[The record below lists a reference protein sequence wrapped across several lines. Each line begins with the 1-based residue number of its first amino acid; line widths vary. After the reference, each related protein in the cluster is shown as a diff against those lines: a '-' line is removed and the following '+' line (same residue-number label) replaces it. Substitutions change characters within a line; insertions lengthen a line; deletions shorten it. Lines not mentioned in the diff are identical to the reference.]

1 MVKLFRYLKKR
12 EWLMAAVSLVFIIS
26 QVWLDLRLPEYMSEI
41 TVLVQTDGST
51 MSEILTA
58 GAKMLGCALGSMAM
72 AIITCYFASVIAASV
87 SRRLQSELYHKVLS
101 FSSEEM
107 NHFSTAS
114 LITRSTNDVTQVQMI
129 FAMGMQLM
137 IKAPIMAVMAII
149 KIQNKGNWQWTTLTA
164 GAVLLLLTVITL
176 LMSYALPKFRKMQS
190 LTDNLNRIT
199 RENLTGL
206 RVVRAY
212 NAENYQESKFT
223 AANDEMTTNSLRVNR
238 AMSIINPVMSLVMNG
253 ISLGIYWIGAY
264 LIESA
269 GMQDKLGIFSNMVVF
284 SSYSMQVIMSFMMLA
299 MIFVMLPR
307 AQVSAKRILEVLQTT
322 PALKN
327 GSRDNDNALQGE
339 IEFDHVSFRYPG
351 ADADMLE
358 DITFTAHKGETV
370 AFIGATGSG
379 KTTLVNLIPRLYD
392 VSKGSVKVD
401 GVDVREYDLKK
412 LRDKLGYVSQK
423 AVLFAGD
430 IRQNIRLGDNGKQ
443 QAADDEIR
451 AALDIAQSSD
461 FVGNIPEGIGG
472 EVAQNGANFSGGQK
486 QRLSIARAIA
496 RKPEIYIFDDSFSAL
511 DYKTDRVLRSRSE
524 TGVGRCDDPDCR
536 PAHRHHSGRRQDH
549 RSGRWPR
556 GRYRHPQTA
565 AGDLPGLSA
574 DRRIPAFKGGTQ
586 QMRPMHHQAC
596 PADRANSRPPG

>member
-164 GAVLLLLTVITL
+164 VAVLLLLTVITL

-511 DYKTDRVLRSRSE
+511 DYKTDRVLRSRLKQESAGVTTLIVAQRIGTIMDADKIIVLDDGRAVGIGTHKQLLE
-524 TGVGRCDDPDCR
+524 TCPVY
-536 PAHRHHSGRRQDH
+536 Q
-549 RSGRWPR
+549 
-556 GRYRHPQTA
+556 QIA
-565 AGDLPGLSA
+565 ASQLS
-574 DRRIPAFKGGTQ
+574 KEEL
-586 QMRPMHHQAC
+586 
-596 PADRANSRPPG
+596 SR

>member
-58 GAKMLGCALGSMAM
+58 GTKMLGCALGSMAM

-264 LIESA
+264 LIENA

-511 DYKTDRVLRSRSE
+511 DYKTDRVLRSRLKQESAGVTTLIVAQRIGTIMDADKIIVLDDGRAVGIGTHKQLLE
-524 TGVGRCDDPDCR
+524 TCPVY
-536 PAHRHHSGRRQDH
+536 Q
-549 RSGRWPR
+549 
-556 GRYRHPQTA
+556 QIA
-565 AGDLPGLSA
+565 ASQLS
-574 DRRIPAFKGGTQ
+574 KEEL
-586 QMRPMHHQAC
+586 
-596 PADRANSRPPG
+596 SR

>member
-12 EWLMAAVSLVFIIS
+12 EWIMAAVSLVFIIS

-58 GAKMLGCALGSMAM
+58 GGKMLGCALGSMAM

-164 GAVLLLLTVITL
+164 GAVILLLTVITL

-269 GMQDKLGIFSNMVVF
+269 GMQEKLDIFSNMVVF

-307 AQVSAKRILEVLQTT
+307 AQVSAKRILEVLQAAPT
-322 PALKN
+322 LKN
-327 GSRDNDNALQGE
+327 GSRDSKNNLEGE

-358 DITFTAHKGETV
+358 DITFTAHKGETI

-430 IRQNIRLGDNGKQ
+430 IRENIRLGDNGKQ
-443 QAADDEIR
+443 QASDDEIR
-451 AALDIAQSSD
+451 TALDIAQSSD

-472 EVAQNGANFSGGQK
+472 EVSQNGANFSGGQK

-511 DYKTDRVLRSRSE
+511 DYKTDRILRSRLKQESAGVTTLIVAQRIGTIMDADKIIVLDDGRAVGIGTHKQLLE
-524 TGVGRCDDPDCR
+524 TCPVY
-536 PAHRHHSGRRQDH
+536 Q
-549 RSGRWPR
+549 
-556 GRYRHPQTA
+556 QIA
-565 AGDLPGLSA
+565 ASQLS
-574 DRRIPAFKGGTQ
+574 KEEL
-586 QMRPMHHQAC
+586 
-596 PADRANSRPPG
+596 SR

>member
-223 AANDEMTTNSLRVNR
+223 AANDEMTTNSLQVNR

-511 DYKTDRVLRSRSE
+511 DYKTDRVLRSRLKQESAGVTTLIVAQRIGTIMDADKIIVLDDGRAVGIGTHKQLLE
-524 TGVGRCDDPDCR
+524 TCPVY
-536 PAHRHHSGRRQDH
+536 Q
-549 RSGRWPR
+549 
-556 GRYRHPQTA
+556 QIA
-565 AGDLPGLSA
+565 ASQLS
-574 DRRIPAFKGGTQ
+574 KEEL
-586 QMRPMHHQAC
+586 
-596 PADRANSRPPG
+596 SR

>member
-12 EWLMAAVSLVFIIS
+12 EWIMAAVSLVFIIS

-58 GAKMLGCALGSMAM
+58 GGKMLGCALGSMAA

-87 SRRLQSELYHKVLS
+87 SKRLQSELYHKVLS

-107 NHFSTAS
+107 SHFSTAS
-114 LITRSTNDVTQVQMI
+114 LITRSTNDVTQVQMF
-129 FAMGMQLM
+129 FAMGMQLI

-176 LMSYALPKFRKMQS
+176 LMCYALPKFRKMQS

-212 NAENYQESKFT
+212 NAENYQERKFT

-238 AMSIINPVMSLVMNG
+238 AMSIINPIMGLVMNG
-253 ISLGIYWIGAY
+253 ISLGIYWIGAW
-264 LIESA
+264 LIEGT
-269 GMQDKLGIFSNMVVF
+269 GMLEKLDIFSNMVVF

-307 AQVSAKRILEVLQTT
+307 AQVSAKRILEVLQTS
-322 PALKN
+322 PSLKN
-327 GSRDNDNALQGE
+327 GSRENDSNLKGE

-358 DITFTAHKGETV
+358 DITFTAHKGETI

-392 VSKGSVKVD
+392 VSKGSVRVD
-401 GVDVREYDLKK
+401 GMDVREYDLEK
-412 LRDKLGYVSQK
+412 LRSKLGYVSQK
-423 AVLFAGD
+423 AVLFADD

-443 QAADDEIR
+443 QASDDEIR
-451 AALDIAQSSD
+451 TALDIAQSSD
-461 FVGNIPEGIGG
+461 FIGNIPEGIGG
-472 EVAQNGANFSGGQK
+472 EVSQNGANFSGGQK

-511 DYKTDRVLRSRSE
+511 DYKTDRTLRSRLKQESAGVTTLIVAQRIGTIMDADKIIVLDDGRAVGIGTHKQLLE
-524 TGVGRCDDPDCR
+524 TCPVY
-536 PAHRHHSGRRQDH
+536 Q
-549 RSGRWPR
+549 
-556 GRYRHPQTA
+556 QIA
-565 AGDLPGLSA
+565 ASQLS
-574 DRRIPAFKGGTQ
+574 KEEL
-586 QMRPMHHQAC
+586 
-596 PADRANSRPPG
+596 SR

>member
-190 LTDNLNRIT
+190 LTDNLNRII

-264 LIESA
+264 LIENA

-511 DYKTDRVLRSRSE
+511 DYKTDRVLRSRLKQESAGVTTLIVAQRIGTIMDADKIIVLDDGRAVGIGTHKQLLE
-524 TGVGRCDDPDCR
+524 TCPVY
-536 PAHRHHSGRRQDH
+536 Q
-549 RSGRWPR
+549 
-556 GRYRHPQTA
+556 QIA
-565 AGDLPGLSA
+565 ASQLS
-574 DRRIPAFKGGTQ
+574 KEEL
-586 QMRPMHHQAC
+586 
-596 PADRANSRPPG
+596 SR

>member
-12 EWLMAAVSLVFIIS
+12 EWIMAAVSLVFIIS

-58 GAKMLGCALGSMAM
+58 GGKMLGCALGSMAM

-87 SRRLQSELYHKVLS
+87 SKRLQSELYHKVLS

-164 GAVLLLLTVITL
+164 GAVILLLTVITL

-269 GMQDKLGIFSNMVVF
+269 GMQEKLDIFSNMVVF

-307 AQVSAKRILEVLQTT
+307 AQVSAKRILEVLQTAPT
-322 PALKN
+322 LKN
-327 GSRDNDNALQGE
+327 GSRDSENNLEGE

-358 DITFTAHKGETV
+358 DITFTAHKGETI

-392 VSKGSVKVD
+392 VSKGSVRVD

-430 IRQNIRLGDNGKQ
+430 IRENIRLGDNGKQ
-443 QAADDEIR
+443 QASDDEIR
-451 AALDIAQSSD
+451 TALDIAQSSD

-472 EVAQNGANFSGGQK
+472 EVSQNGANFSGGQK
-486 QRLSIARAIA
+486 QRLSIAHAIA

-511 DYKTDRVLRSRSE
+511 DYKTDRILRSRLKQESAGVTTLIVAQRIGTIMDADKIIVLDDGRAVGIGTHKQLLE
-524 TGVGRCDDPDCR
+524 TCPVY
-536 PAHRHHSGRRQDH
+536 Q
-549 RSGRWPR
+549 
-556 GRYRHPQTA
+556 QIA
-565 AGDLPGLSA
+565 ASQLS
-574 DRRIPAFKGGTQ
+574 KEEL
-586 QMRPMHHQAC
+586 
-596 PADRANSRPPG
+596 SR

>member
-1 MVKLFRYLKKR
+1 
-12 EWLMAAVSLVFIIS
+12 MAAVSLVFIIN

-511 DYKTDRVLRSRSE
+511 DYKTDRVLRSRLKQESAGVTTLIVAQRIGTIMDADKIIVLDDGRAVGIGTHKQLLE
-524 TGVGRCDDPDCR
+524 TCPVY
-536 PAHRHHSGRRQDH
+536 Q
-549 RSGRWPR
+549 
-556 GRYRHPQTA
+556 QIA
-565 AGDLPGLSA
+565 ASQLSKEELN
-574 DRRIPAFKGGTQ
+574 R
-586 QMRPMHHQAC
+586 
-596 PADRANSRPPG
+596 

>member
-12 EWLMAAVSLVFIIS
+12 EWIMAAVSLVFIIS

-58 GAKMLGCALGSMAM
+58 GGKMLGCALGSMAM

-164 GAVLLLLTVITL
+164 GAVILLLTVITL

-269 GMQDKLGIFSNMVVF
+269 GMQEKLDIFSNMVVF

-307 AQVSAKRILEVLQTT
+307 AQVSAKRILEVLQTAPT
-322 PALKN
+322 LKN
-327 GSRDNDNALQGE
+327 GSRDSENNLEGE

-358 DITFTAHKGETV
+358 DITFTAHKGETI
-370 AFIGATGSG
+370 AFIGATSSG

-430 IRQNIRLGDNGKQ
+430 IRGNIRLGDNGKQ
-443 QAADDEIR
+443 QASDDEIR
-451 AALDIAQSSD
+451 TALDIAQSSD

-472 EVAQNGANFSGGQK
+472 EVSQNGANFSGGQK

-511 DYKTDRVLRSRSE
+511 DYKTDRILRSRLKQESAGVTTLIVAQRIGTIMDADKIIVLDDGRAVGIGTHKQLLE
-524 TGVGRCDDPDCR
+524 TCPVY
-536 PAHRHHSGRRQDH
+536 Q
-549 RSGRWPR
+549 
-556 GRYRHPQTA
+556 QIA
-565 AGDLPGLSA
+565 ASQLS
-574 DRRIPAFKGGTQ
+574 KEEL
-586 QMRPMHHQAC
+586 
-596 PADRANSRPPG
+596 SR